1 MGGVTPSQ
9 ERHASRMRTRST
21 SVKMT
26 RYKVKPAPISRE
38 IAIAREKSRLE
49 ALQRI
54 EAELRQLASL
64 PRSARKPWH
73 GNREDY
79 LEGKRDALS
88 RK

>member
-1 MGGVTPSQ
+1 MTPSQ

-54 EAELRQLASL
+54 EAELRRLAAL
-64 PRSARKPWH
+64 PASQRERWH

-79 LEGKRDALS
+79 LEGKRDALV